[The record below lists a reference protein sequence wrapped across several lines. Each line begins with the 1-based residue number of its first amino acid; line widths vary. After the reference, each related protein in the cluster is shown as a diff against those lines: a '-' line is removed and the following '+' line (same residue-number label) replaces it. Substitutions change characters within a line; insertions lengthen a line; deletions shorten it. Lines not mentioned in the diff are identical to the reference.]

1 MLQYIRDKRS
11 TRGANAGATNAR
23 TVSSIAAAAAS
34 EATTPEPP
42 ASLPVATTTTE
53 RKADPYLQMLQ
64 RRSLRSTPTPGSD
77 AGGGSGA
84 YVARPAVIPQYEARP
99 PRTRN
104 AARWRIAESEFYD
117 DECACGTKH
126 EPLAS
131 TAKSTMLLTTMSAM
145 MSTFGD
151 SAQSCLFAV
160 KEVKSLVGA
169 HMRAV
174 LASVNDSEEGG
185 PSSMCL
191 RVRSCCCC
199 FGLMC
204 SVSCQELTDDV
215 LLLRHSWICST
226 MKPRTTVDG
235 ASSEA
240 RPNTRPMSW
249 KMSRRKSWPRNWISL
264 PSRKPTRSSTRR
276 SW

>member
-1 MLQYIRDKRS
+1 MLQYIRAKRS
-11 TRGANAGATNAR
+11 SRGTNAEAKNAV
-23 TVSSIAAAAAS
+23 TVSSIATAAAS

-42 ASLPVATTTTE
+42 LSSEAPTASLPATAAATTTE

-185 PSSMCL
+185 PTSMCL
-191 RVRSCCCC
+191 RVRAAALPGA
-199 FGLMC
+199 GLFFM
-204 SVSCQELTDDV
+204 
-215 LLLRHSWICST
+215 
-226 MKPRTTVDG
+226 M
-235 ASSEA
+235 
-240 RPNTRPMSW
+240 N
-249 KMSRRKSWPRNWISL
+249 
-264 PSRKPTRSSTRR
+264 
-276 SW
+276 